1 MKVIHIVLGKANP
14 NRMNG
19 VNKVVH
25 QLTQAQF
32 RVGHQIEIWGITKDP
47 NSPSIVRDCPIRFFY
62 GPQFLFAFDSRI
74 ISQLKKEQEP
84 VMVHF
89 HGGFVPAFA
98 GIARSLRKNRIP
110 YCITGHGAYNKIAM
124 EKSRNKKRI
133 YFSLLEAKLL
143 KNAHAVHCIGKS
155 EVEALNSLL
164 PSARGVLIPNGHDI
178 PRTSQHHL
186 KLPNHGP
193 LSFGFCGRLR
203 AHTKGLDILF
213 NAFADFQKNNPAT
226 LVIIGDGPDRKN
238 LEDLSAQLG
247 IAEKVQFTGPRYG
260 KEKDALLSKLDVFLH
275 PSRNEGMPGA
285 VLEAAGLSIPVI
297 VSEATNLAE
306 AVNSSGAGITLSR
319 NDPKNLVSAFE
330 KVKEARSNGD
340 LKQWAANAHTMV
352 VQKFSWKRI
361 AKLHFKM
368 YNYEA

>member
-1 MKVIHIVLGKANP
+1 MKIIHIVLGKANP

-19 VNKVVH
+19 VNKAVH

-32 RVGHQIEIWGITKDP
+32 GIGHQVEIWGITKDP
-47 NSPSIVRDCPIRFFY
+47 NSPSIVRDCPIRLFSD
-62 GPQFLFAFDSRI
+62 PQFLFAFDSRI
-74 ISQLKKEQEP
+74 TSQLKKERGP
-84 VMVHF
+84 LMVHF

-98 GIARSLRKNRIP
+98 GIARTLRKLKIP
-110 YCITGHGAYNKIAM
+110 YCLTGHGAYNKIAM

-133 YFSLLEAKLL
+133 YFSLVEKKLL
-143 KNAHAVHCIGKS
+143 KNAHAVHCIGRS
-155 EVEALNSLL
+155 EVEALNSIL
-164 PSARGVLIPNGHDI
+164 PSARAALIPNGHNI
-178 PRTSQHHL
+178 PRTTPRPSRSN
-186 KLPNHGP
+186 PGP

-213 NAFADFQKNNPAT
+213 KAFADFQKDNSST
-226 LVIIGDGPDRKN
+226 LVIIGDGPDRKD
-238 LEDLSAQLG
+238 LESLAVQLG
-247 IAEKVQFTGPRYG
+247 IGGKVQFMGPRYG
-260 KEKDALLSKLDVFLH
+260 KEKDALLSRIDVFLH

-297 VSEATNLAE
+297 VSKATNLAE
-306 AVNSSGAGITLSR
+306 AVTSSGAGLTLPQ
-319 NDPKNLVSAFE
+319 NDPQNLVSAFE

-340 LKQWAANAHTMV
+340 IKQWAINAHTMV
-352 VQKFSWKRI
+352 AKQFSWNRI